1 MSLNIR
7 IVLVQTWHPGNIG
20 AAARA
25 MKNMGLD
32 QLVLVNPIEFPSE
45 EAYSRAGQATDLLDN
60 ARVVASLD
68 EAIADCGWVVATSA
82 RERSIRLPAFSA
94 EACGREAVSQ
104 QQQAPVALVFG
115 RERMGLHNDD
125 IQRCQAQV
133 NIDANPVYPVLNL
146 SQAVQLLCYEVFKAA
161 SAQPPSAAD
170 EEPSAHEEPSADEEP
185 YPLHADLDRFY
196 DHLNQTLDDI
206 GFLNPAH
213 PGQALEHLRALFR
226 RARPTA
232 KELRLLRGVLS
243 AAQQNHKDQSN
254 G

>member
-1 MSLNIR
+1 MSLNSLPLNSKPLNIR

-32 QLVLVNPIEFPSE
+32 QLVLVDPVDFPSD

-60 ARVVASLD
+60 ARVVATLD
-68 EAIADCGWVVATSA
+68 EAIADCGLVVATSA

-94 EACGREAVSQ
+94 EACGREAVARQ
-104 QQQAPVALVFG
+104 AQAPVALVFG

-125 IQRCQAQV
+125 IQRCHAQV
-133 NIDANPVYPVLNL
+133 NIDANPEYPVLNL

-161 SAQPPSAAD
+161 RAERPTPV
-170 EEPSAHEEPSADEEP
+170 EEA
-185 YPLHADLDRFY
+185 YPLHADLERFY
-196 DHLNQTLDDI
+196 DHLGQALDDI

-243 AAQQNHKDQSN
+243 AAQQAAGKDQSA

>member
-32 QLVLVNPIEFPSE
+32 QLVLVNPVDFPSE
-45 EAYSRAGQATDLLDN
+45 EAYNRAGKATDLLDN
-60 ARVVASLD
+60 ARVVTSLD

-94 EACGREAVSQ
+94 EACGREALVQ

-133 NIDANPVYPVLNL
+133 NIDANPDYPVLNL
-146 SQAVQLLCYEVFKAA
+146 SQAVQLLSYEVFKA
-161 SAQPPSAAD
+161 SQVGQVQAA
-170 EEPSAHEEPSADEEP
+170 EEA
-185 YPLHADLDRFY
+185 YPLHDDLERFY
-196 DHLNQTLDDI
+196 DHLGETLGDI

-213 PGQALEHLRALFR
+213 PGQALDHLRALFR

-243 AAQQNHKDQSN
+243 AAQQASRDQSS

>member
-32 QLVLVNPIEFPSE
+32 QLVLVNPIDFPSD
-45 EAYSRAGQATDLLDN
+45 EAYNRAGKATDLLDA
-60 ARVVASLD
+60 ARVVSSLD
-68 EAIADCGWVVATSA
+68 EAIADCGLVIATSA
-82 RERSIRLPAFSA
+82 RERSIRLPALSA
-94 EACGREAVSQ
+94 EQCGIEAVSR
-104 QQQAPVALVFG
+104 QQQAAVALVFG

-133 NIDANPVYPVLNL
+133 NIDANPEYPVLNL
-146 SQAVQLLCYEVFKAA
+146 SQAVQLLSYEIFKAA
-161 SAQPPSAAD
+161 QTKTGPSNPEA
-170 EEPSAHEEPSADEEP
+170 
-185 YPLHADLDRFY
+185 YPLHAELERFY
-196 DHLNQTLDDI
+196 HHLDETLGDI

-213 PGQALEHLRALFR
+213 PGQSLDHLRALFR
-226 RARPTA
+226 RAQPTA

-243 AAQQNHKDQSN
+243 AAQQSAGHQSD